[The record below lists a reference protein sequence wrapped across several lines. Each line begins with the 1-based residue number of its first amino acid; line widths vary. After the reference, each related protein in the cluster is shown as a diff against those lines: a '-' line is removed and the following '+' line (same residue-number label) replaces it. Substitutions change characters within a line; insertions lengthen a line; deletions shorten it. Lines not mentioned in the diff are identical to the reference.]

1 MMLYDDDTMRT
12 PTRDNENECR
22 LNVDDKTTHS
32 SSVANAT
39 TIMSIQRVQFMWS
52 ESVNKDDQLHDLP
65 VVFSLL
71 LSKDMSSQAYETI
84 FASVQLFPRIL
95 HVQYVL
101 RRTSVDLVLH
111 VTIDNVSIDIHSG

>member
-1 MMLYDDDTMRT
+1 MK
-12 PTRDNENECR
+12 N
-22 LNVDDKTTHS
+22 H
-32 SSVANAT
+32 
-39 TIMSIQRVQFMWS
+39 RVKSLVRKVVS
-52 ESVNKDDQLHDLP
+52 ESV
-65 VVFSLL
+65 VFSFV

-111 VTIDNVSIDIHSG
+111 VTIDNV